1 MAARKVQIEIDEDL
15 VRRARERV
23 AGDESDSDAVARALT
38 VYFGLVALDQ
48 ANALGTLSAEEADQ
62 VAVDEVRAHRASRG
76 RAA

>member
-1 MAARKVQIEIDEDL
+1 MAVRKVQIEIDEDL

-38 VYFGLVALDQ
+38 VY
-48 ANALGTLSAEEADQ
+48 
-62 VAVDEVRAHRASRG
+62 EVRAHRASRG